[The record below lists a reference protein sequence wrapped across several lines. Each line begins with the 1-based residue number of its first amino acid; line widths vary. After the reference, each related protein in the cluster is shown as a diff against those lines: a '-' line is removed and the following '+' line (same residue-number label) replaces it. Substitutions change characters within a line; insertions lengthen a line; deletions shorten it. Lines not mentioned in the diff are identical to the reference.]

1 MTQIDWCQK
10 YWKFGSLVEAF
21 QAQQSQ
27 GSAQPV
33 LHETF
38 NDARRLFLELTGGSV
53 FAPQNVSLA
62 DIVSDM
68 YHLTGRALALEIC
81 H

>member
-21 QAQQSQ
+21 QTQQCQ
-27 GSAQPV
+27 GSAAPV

-38 NDARRLFLELTGGSV
+38 NDARRLFLELTGGSN
-53 FAPQNVSLA
+53 FAPHNVVLSE
-62 DIVSDM
+62 IVSDM
-68 YHLTGRALALEIC
+68 YHLTGRALALDIC